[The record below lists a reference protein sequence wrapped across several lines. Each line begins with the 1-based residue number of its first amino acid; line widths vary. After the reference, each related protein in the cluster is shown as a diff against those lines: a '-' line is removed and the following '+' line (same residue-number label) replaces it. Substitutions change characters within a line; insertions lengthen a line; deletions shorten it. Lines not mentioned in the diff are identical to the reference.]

1 MTNRNDYLRHL
12 DTDLSAR
19 GRDYVPEF
27 ASNREPVRAAFRPDT
42 RTEAQR
48 AADRS
53 RAKLAASIAK
63 GHDRGATL
71 RGVWVRRGGDL

>member
-12 DTDLSAR
+12 DLDLSNR

-27 ASNREPVRAAFRPDT
+27 ASNREPVKAAFRPDT

-63 GHDRGATL
+63 GHDRTATV